1 MSIKNISLFFC
12 NLQYITYNIEIMKK
26 ITLLLALMAASIS
39 FGQVSI
45 NEIDSDQT
53 GTDMTE
59 FVELLSDNPSQS
71 LDGYILVFFNGNN
84 PVNGSYNVIDLNGFT
99 TDSNG
104 FFLVGNDGFPGAD
117 IEIGPD
123 NIIQNGTDAVA
134 IYQAAAASFPAETPP
149 TTSNL
154 IDAVVYETSDG
165 PDLDLQTD
173 LGLSVQYDENGNGMK
188 DTESLQRQ
196 SDNSF
201 CPSLPTPDAA
211 NATCVNCPLSL
222 GTITTTC
229 DAETT
234 GIDTVTATIDFT
246 GGGSETYTL
255 TLDAAGTVGGDDPST
270 NASGTITITGI
281 EEDTTIVLSV
291 SSASCDFTQNINA
304 QACAQEA
311 SVANIAALR
320 ASAEGLDYTL
330 TGEAVLTYQQDF
342 RKQKYIE
349 DATGAILIDDNDE
362 IITTT
367 YAVGDGITG
376 LRGTLSSFNGMLQFV
391 PLEDPGAASSTGNAI
406 VAQDV
411 TADALNANPND
422 YESEYVRILNTAID
436 NSILSTWENG
446 ETYDMT
452 TASGNYVFRTSFFDV
467 DYIGT
472 DVPTSDV
479 HVSGIITERNNGD
492 YFITARNMAD
502 IDENL
507 SVESN
512 TINGLNIYPNPANDF
527 VTISTEIN
535 AEKSVVIFD
544 ITGKTV
550 INVITM
556 DTVNVGTLAAGVYI
570 MQITENDAVATTKLI
585 IK

>member
-1 MSIKNISLFFC
+1 
-12 NLQYITYNIEIMKK
+12 MKK
-26 ITLLLALMAASIS
+26 ITLLLALLIASIS
-39 FGQVSI
+39 FGQVNI

-59 FVELLSDNPSQS
+59 FVELLSDTPSQS

-84 PVNGSYNVIDLNGFT
+84 AVNGSYNVIDLNGFT

-134 IYQAAAASFPAETPP
+134 IYQTAAGSFPADTPP

-154 IDAVVYETSDG
+154 IDAVIYETSDG

-201 CPSLPTPDAA
+201 CPSLPTPKAT
-211 NATCVNCPLSL
+211 NASCVNCPLDL
-222 GTITTTC
+222 GTIMTTC

-246 GGGSETYTL
+246 GGGTETYTL
-255 TLDAAGTVGGDDPST
+255 TLDAAGTVAGDDPST
-270 NASGTITITGI
+270 NATGTITITGI
-281 EEDTTIVLSV
+281 EEDTTIVLTV
-291 SSASCDFTQNINA
+291 VSASCDFTQNINA
-304 QACAQEA
+304 QACALETD
-311 SVANIAALR
+311 VADIATLR

-330 TGEAVLTYQQDF
+330 TGEAILTYQQDF
-342 RKQKYIE
+342 RGQKFVE
-349 DATGAILIDDNDE
+349 DSTGAILIDDDST

-391 PLEDPGAASSTGNAI
+391 PLEDSGAASSTGNAI

-411 TADALNANPND
+411 TANALNANPND
-422 YESEYVRILNTAID
+422 YESEYVRILNAAID
-436 NSILSTWENG
+436 NSTLSTWENG
-446 ETYDMT
+446 ETYDIT

-467 DYIGT
+467 DYITT

-492 YFITARNMAD
+492 YYITARNMAD

-512 TINGLNIYPNPANDF
+512 TINGLNVYPNPANDF
-527 VTISTEIN
+527 VTISTDIN

-550 INVITM
+550 MNATTM
-556 DTVNVGTLAAGVYI
+556 GIVHIGKLAAGVYI